1 MGSRRVASGVALLLG
16 AAPVLALYVPP
27 TSPLVAVVCGAI
39 VIAAA
44 LHGLGRGV
52 GALVGDRDAPVA
64 LALVWGGAAYQGIA
78 GAAAA
83 AGQFDGA
90 TQRVVLGAA
99 IVGGA
104 WWWAVRPRGPAP
116 IAWRP
121 SPTWIMP
128 AVAIGVI
135 GLHVLGEAGAT
146 GGACFDG
153 EVFQLGPLARLA
165 ATGSLGDA
173 VSMPRSAGLG
183 GGVLLSTL
191 AAPLGAWPAVHA
203 IDRGLALGLA
213 VALAVA
219 ALPRGPM
226 RDVLGC
232 AIVALASSL
241 PDVAPDLAP
250 IWTVVALVLG
260 LYHSLVRAERAG
272 RPPWA
277 AVLLAGALLAMRDA
291 ALLGVVVVVVVAV
304 HAAPVGTRRRIGVG
318 AAAIVAAV
326 VGGLVVAAGI
336 AGVTPLHGVR
346 VAPGAWAPWL
356 LGGGLLYLVLTL
368 ATRDLRRR
376 PLDVTIA
383 VACAGIAGAGGLS
396 PSLAL
401 ASQWALPLGI
411 ALVLLALAAAF
422 APDHEAGPR
431 PLAAV
436 VLVAVTLALAT
447 LRFPTGPAR
456 LPWHGRLSRLID
468 QAHALAIAVDHE
480 ERGARAAYAAAV
492 AQVPPRARVGLW
504 VDRADLID
512 YRRHAFVD
520 LRTAATVDCAAAVV
534 AGAPSTRAC
543 RHLAA
548 LVTGLDLDYLVV
560 AASVPSSVPCPPLM
574 RAACVAAPAPAWG
587 DAPTVFANDALSVRV
602 PRRR

>member
-1 MGSRRVASGVALLLG
+1 MGSRRLASGVTLLLG
-16 AAPVLALYVPP
+16 AAPALALAVPP

-64 LALVWGGAAYQGIA
+64 LAVVWGGAAYLGIA

-90 TQRVVLGAA
+90 TQRLVLGAA

-104 WWWAVRPRGPAP
+104 WWWAARPRGPALM
-116 IAWRP
+116 ALRP
-121 SPTWIMP
+121 SPAWIMP
-128 AVAIGVI
+128 AVAIAVI

-146 GGACFDG
+146 SGACFDG

-173 VSMPRSAGLG
+173 VSMPRRAGLG

-219 ALPRGPM
+219 ALPRSPM

-232 AIVALASSL
+232 AVVALASSL

-260 LYHSLVRAERAG
+260 LYHSLVRADRAG
-272 RPPWA
+272 RTPWS
-277 AVLLAGALLAMRDA
+277 AVLIAGALLAVRDA

-304 HAAPVGTRRRIGVG
+304 RAAPVGTRRRVGVG

-336 AGVTPLHGVR
+336 AGVALTDGVR

-356 LGGGLLYLVLTL
+356 LGGGLLYLVLSL

-383 VACAGIAGAGGLS
+383 AACAGIAAAGGLS

-401 ASQWALPLGI
+401 AIQWALPLGI
-411 ALVLLALAAAF
+411 ALVLLAIAAAF
-422 APDHEAGPR
+422 AADQDLGPR

-436 VLVAVTLALAT
+436 ALVAMTLALAT

-456 LPWHGRLSRLID
+456 LPWHGRLARLID
-468 QAHALAIAVDHE
+468 QAQGLTIAVDHD
-480 ERGARAAYAAAV
+480 ERGARAAYTTAL
-492 AQVPPRARVGLW
+492 AQVPRGARIGLW

-512 YRRHAFVD
+512 YRHHAFID
-520 LRTAATVDCAAAVV
+520 LRSAATVGCVEPV
-534 AGAPSTRAC
+534 PAGAPSTRAC

-560 AASVPSSVPCPPLM
+560 AASVPSPVPCPPLM
-574 RAACVAAPAPAWG
+574 RAACVAAPAPAWA
-587 DAPTVFANDALSVRV
+587 DAPAVFANDALSVRV